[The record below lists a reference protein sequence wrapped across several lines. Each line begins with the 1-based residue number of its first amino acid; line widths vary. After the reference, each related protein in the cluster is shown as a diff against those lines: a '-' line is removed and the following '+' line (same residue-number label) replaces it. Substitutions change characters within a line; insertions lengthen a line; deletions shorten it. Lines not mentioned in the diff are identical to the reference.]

1 LLLGGSKLHDYRI
14 SLFLCSEVS
23 HFVLESKTH
32 NKAFKSDSQRLAF
45 FIPTLGF
52 VFTVVWLGS
61 VVALLTP

>member
-1 LLLGGSKLHDYRI
+1 GSKLHDYRI

-23 HFVLESKTH
+23 HFVLESKQP

-45 FIPTLGF
+45 FIPSLGL
-52 VFTVVWLGS
+52 VFTVVRLGF